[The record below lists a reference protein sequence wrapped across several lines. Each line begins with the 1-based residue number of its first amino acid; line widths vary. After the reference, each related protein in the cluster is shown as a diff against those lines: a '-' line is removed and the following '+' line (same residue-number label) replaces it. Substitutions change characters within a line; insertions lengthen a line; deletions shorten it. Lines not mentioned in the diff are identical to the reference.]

1 MLGFVNKRKICCLPV
16 ELTLEKSDYFA
27 GRLIFPTSCH
37 SSNQPVCESSPHS
50 FNDTMHIVH
59 RCTLSELN
67 NEPKAPKK
75 LARAFF
81 ESPSTQNSRLCTEKI
96 PTAVLVEMRVTWHS
110 LTVTGWEQ
118 ETNTLTSHPHT
129 HSTLM
134 LHWALDLAI
143 KSLRQ
148 YSRVWQ
154 QACRG
159 VCQSQQWPHLNR
171 WDQGCQ
177 QCVTLT
183 KCDHIVTAS
192 LDQCDHS
199 GATSAWNPPN
209 QWPIQTQ
216 HRHNMTEGD
225 QMFKVG
231 KVLETKQEILQKKYW
246 QESDRSPRWHWQ
258 HFCQN

>member
-1 MLGFVNKRKICCLPV
+1 M
-16 ELTLEKSDYFA
+16 
-27 GRLIFPTSCH
+27 
-37 SSNQPVCESSPHS
+37 
-50 FNDTMHIVH
+50 
-59 RCTLSELN
+59 
-67 NEPKAPKK
+67 
-75 LARAFF
+75 
-81 ESPSTQNSRLCTEKI
+81 
-96 PTAVLVEMRVTWHS
+96 
-110 LTVTGWEQ
+110 
-118 ETNTLTSHPHT
+118 
-129 HSTLM
+129 
-134 LHWALDLAI
+134 
-143 KSLRQ
+143 SLRQ

-231 KVLETKQEILQKKYW
+231 KFLETKQGILQREKIGRKAIAPHGGTG
-246 QESDRSPRWHWQ
+246 STFAKINRIRSSPSCFLLALVRIELDKGRFIAVHSFA
-258 HFCQN
+258 HFCCIVARLYCDERLRAGAT